1 MLTWAHMVDRNGTK
15 IVNLLLTCLLGA
27 GGMVIAAL
35 LNAFWLALIGI
46 TIAVIG
52 VTTARAVFW
61 RIPARFLSGAAAA
74 GVLAFINSVGTFGGF
89 AGPFPRWLAERSDGV
104 VRDGHAGHGGS
115 AAGIDGPDG
124 CSEVRGEGRISA
136 RCSHQCASGLIR
148 HSRLQHSSACFSTA
162 TICSIEKRFR
172 FMTNHL
178 LVQGEACRKTRS
190 RSGPGNPSGS
200 IDARLIT

>member
-89 AGPFPRWLAERSDGV
+89 AGPFLVGWLKDRT
-104 VRDGHAGHGGS
+104 GS
-115 AAGIDGPDG
+115 FAMGMLGMAAGIDGPDG

-136 RCSHQCASGLIR
+136 RCSHQCASSLIR